1 VLGQTKQIDVVV
13 KDQGQDE
20 WRVVV
25 EVLESEWQ
33 RARAVWLLEEKLN
46 AYAGFIFD
54 GHMRSLYPASTPA
67 RTHIVIASVDPLPEE
82 AVSLLQ
88 KVKAALEP
96 HSVKVSWN
104 PEGGMPKEGV
114 PPPPGFQE
122 PGPPGGP
129 ITA

>member
-1 VLGQTKQIDVVV
+1 MLGQTQQIDLVV
-13 KDQGQDE
+13 KEPGEGE
-20 WRVVV
+20 WRVVL

-67 RTHIVIASVDPLPEE
+67 TTHVVIASVDPLPEE
-82 AVSLLQ
+82 AITLLD

-96 HSVKVSWN
+96 HAVRVSWD
-104 PEGGMPKEGV
+104 PSGGMPNEGV
-114 PPPPGFQE
+114 PPPEGFPE
-122 PGPPGGP
+122 KDSAGAG
-129 ITA
+129 

>member
-1 VLGQTKQIDVVV
+1 MLGKTSQIDVVV
-13 KDQGQDE
+13 KEPGEGE

-25 EVLESEWQ
+25 EVLESEWR

-67 RTHIVIASVDPLPEE
+67 KTRIVIASVDPLPEE
-82 AVSLLQ
+82 AIVLLE

-96 HSVKVSWN
+96 HSVQVSWN
-104 PEGGMPKEGV
+104 PDGGMPKEGV
-114 PPPPGFQE
+114 PPPPGFPE
-122 PGPPGGP
+122 PGAEGG
-129 ITA
+129 AA